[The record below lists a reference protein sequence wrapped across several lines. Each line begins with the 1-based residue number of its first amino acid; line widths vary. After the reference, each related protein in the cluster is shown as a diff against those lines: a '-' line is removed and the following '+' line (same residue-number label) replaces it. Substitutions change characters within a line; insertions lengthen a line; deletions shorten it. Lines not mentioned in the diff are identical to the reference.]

1 MMLSIILHLWLKW
14 FRYRGLL
21 PLKQVGFV
29 KDVDILWHGHGP
41 AKPTCLNKVRFKVA
55 LRAFASHG
63 SVDHLQRFE
72 MQQWRL
78 RCRWLSRTDHRLISA
93 KTFDLS
99 TLSEIAEI
107 SLITPRVEVN
117 AEE

>member
-1 MMLSIILHLWLKW
+1 MAWTWPSKTHLFEQGSFQGYAASFRFARIGRSYATVRDATMASSI
-14 FRYRGLL
+14 
-21 PLKQVGFV
+21 
-29 KDVDILWHGHGP
+29 
-41 AKPTCLNKVRFKVA
+41 
-55 LRAFASHG
+55 
-63 SVDHLQRFE
+63 
-72 MQQWRL
+72 
-78 RCRWLSRTDHRLISA
+78 CRWLSRTDHRLISA